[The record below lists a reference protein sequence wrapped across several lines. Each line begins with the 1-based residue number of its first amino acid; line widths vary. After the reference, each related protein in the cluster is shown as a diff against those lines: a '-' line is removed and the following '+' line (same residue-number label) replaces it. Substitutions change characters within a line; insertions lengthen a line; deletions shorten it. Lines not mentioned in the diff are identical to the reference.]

1 MNRLI
6 CIVLLVCAFI
16 PVPGF
21 TQERRKI
28 RTSNANLSF
37 PALPL
42 VAAREWKLFDQQG
55 LDIEVI
61 LMRSSG
67 AAAALASGDLDYQS
81 GIGTASVS
89 ATLSGLDARA
99 LWASTSRIVYWLMA
113 SPQFKTVRDLR
124 QKKIGVT
131 GLGGTSHV
139 ALTAALEK
147 SGPGAKEYV
156 AVSVPSAQLVQ
167 ALESKFVDAAS
178 LNPPFMF
185 FAQRRGLAK
194 LLDIGALV
202 EMPSGGL
209 RRCPKRLKPDRMK

>member
-1 MNRLI
+1 MDLYGST
-6 CIVLLVCAFI
+6 CLCLY
-16 PVPGF
+16 PG
-21 TQERRKI
+21 TRIYPGRAENQ
-28 RTSNANLSF
+28 NLQCQLKLYRS
-37 PALPL
+37 A
-42 VAAREWKLFDQQG
+42 AGGAREWKLFDQQS

-61 LMRSSG
+61 LMRSSA

-113 SPQFKTVRDLR
+113 SPQFKSVRDLR

-147 SGPGAKEYV
+147 SGVGAKDYV
-156 AVSVPSAQLVQ
+156 AVSVPSRNWCRLWSRSLSMRHHLIRPLCFLPNAAVSPSSWTS
-167 ALESKFVDAAS
+167 AL
-178 LNPPFMF
+178 
-185 FAQRRGLAK
+185 
-194 LLDIGALV
+194 
-202 EMPSGGL
+202 
-209 RRCPKRLKPDRMK
+209 